1 MLERRTIAIAA
12 LGSALVLLAGLLL
25 PERLVIPVAGASP
38 ADWHHET
45 FWFEPWGASG
55 VHKGID
61 IFAAAG
67 TSVVAASRG
76 LVVFD
81 GDFGR
86 GGRAV
91 IVLGPKWR
99 LHYYAHLSRSDVAV
113 GAWLSRGE
121 PLGAV
126 GTSGNAAGK
135 PAHLHYSIVTLLP
148 YPWRLRPVTQG
159 WLLPFFLDPHEQ
171 LTTRRDSPA

>member
-1 MLERRTIAIAA
+1 MTHKRLLRGLILAGLAI
-12 LGSALVLLAGLLL
+12 LLAGLFV
-25 PERLVIPVAGASP
+25 PERLAIPVAGASR
-38 ADWHHET
+38 ADWNHKT

-61 IFAAAG
+61 IFARAG
-67 TSVVAASRG
+67 TPVVAASRG

-81 GDFGR
+81 GGFGR

-99 LHYYAHLSRSDVAV
+99 LHYYAHLSRSDAAV

-171 LTTRRDSPA
+171 LTSRPVGPA